1 MPYTRIWEKEG
12 VVTTFF
18 GSITIEEVFTADK
31 EFYGDP
37 RSDLSKYQI
46 TDFSGITPESIN
58 DADIQTI
65 AALDAG
71 ASMSIPSLKVALV
84 TNDQHVKSLC
94 QKYIDFSRLLNST
107 WMFKICEDMQ
117 NAREW
122 VSA

>member
-1 MPYTRIWEKEG
+1 MWEKEG

-18 GSITIEEVFTADK
+18 GAITIEEVFNADK

-46 TDFSGITPESIN
+46 TDFSGIKLESTS
-58 DADIQTI
+58 DVDIQTI

-71 ASMSIPSLKVALV
+71 ASMSIPLLKVALI

-94 QKYIDFSRLLNST
+94 QKYIDFSRLLNTT
-107 WMFKICEDMQ
+107 WELKICEDMQ